1 MVLNTNRGVVMNYKF
16 SINYVAI
23 PKILVNVF
31 DDTITSESGITKSGA
46 IEMIQDRIMSLSSEL
61 ECEFTKQHVINV
73 VQLML
78 PRTNCKSRDNSLK
91 IHDTDVSIIFVDGEF
106 RINAK
111 IGFSSDDMYLTRNE
125 DITYF
130 FSDQLTSMLNRNDFY
145 TDLTPITD
153 LEYEFDFE
161 VAIEVAESDVEA
173 SAIIE
178 RVEN

>member
-1 MVLNTNRGVVMNYKF
+1 MSMNYKLTL
-16 SINYVAI
+16 NYLAR

-31 DDTITSESGITKSGA
+31 EDTITYDSGVTESGA
-46 IEMIQDRIMSLSSEL
+46 IDMIQDKIMSRSNEL

-91 IHDTDVSIIFVDGEF
+91 LNDTIVNIAFVDGEF
-106 RINAK
+106 KINAE

-130 FSDQLTSMLNRNDFY
+130 FADTLTSMLNRQDFY
-145 TDLTPITD
+145 IDLTPITN

-161 VAIEVAESDVEA
+161 VAIEVSWLDVKA
-173 SAIIE
+173 NAIIE
-178 RVEN
+178 RVGDW

>member
-1 MVLNTNRGVVMNYKF
+1 MNYKF
-16 SINYVAI
+16 TINYVAR

-31 DDTITSESGITKSGA
+31 EDTITYDSGVTESGA
-46 IEMIQDRIMSLSSEL
+46 IDMIQDKIMSRSNEL

-91 IHDTDVSIIFVDGEF
+91 LNDTIVNIAFVDGEF
-106 RINAK
+106 KINAE

-130 FSDQLTSMLNRNDFY
+130 FTDTLTSMLNRQDFY
-145 TDLTPITD
+145 IDLTPITN
-153 LEYEFDFE
+153 LGYEFDFE
-161 VAIEVAESDVEA
+161 VAIEVSWLDVKA
-173 SAIIE
+173 NAIIE
-178 RVEN
+178 RVGDW

>member
-1 MVLNTNRGVVMNYKF
+1 MNY
-16 SINYVAI
+16 ILTLNYLAK

-31 DDTITSESGITKSGA
+31 EDTITRDSGITESGA
-46 IEMIQDRIMSLSSEL
+46 IEMIQDKIMSRSNEL

-78 PRTNCKSRDNSLK
+78 PRTNCKAKDDSLK
-91 IHDTDVSIIFVDGEF
+91 INDTNVSIIFADGEF
-106 RINAK
+106 KINAE
-111 IGFSSDDMYLTRNE
+111 IGFYSDDMYLTRND

-130 FSDQLTSMLNRNDFY
+130 FSDPLTSMLNRQDFY
-145 TDLTPITD
+145 IDVTPITD

-161 VAIEVAESDVEA
+161 VAIEVEESNVDA

-178 RVEN
+178 RVN

>member
-1 MVLNTNRGVVMNYKF
+1 MNYLLTLK
-16 SINYVAI
+16 YLAK

-31 DDTITSESGITKSGA
+31 EDTITRDSGITESGA
-46 IEMIQDRIMSLSSEL
+46 IEMIQDKIMSRSNEL

-78 PRTNCKSRDNSLK
+78 PRTNCKSKDDSLK
-91 IHDTDVSIIFVDGEF
+91 IHDTDVSIIFADGEF
-106 RINAK
+106 KINAE
-111 IGFSSDDMYLTRNE
+111 IEFSSDDMYLTRNE

-130 FSDQLTSMLNRNDFY
+130 FSDPLTSMLNRQDFY
-145 TDLTPITD
+145 IDLTPITD

-161 VAIEVAESDVEA
+161 VAVEVEGSNVEA

-178 RVEN
+178 RVN

>member
-1 MVLNTNRGVVMNYKF
+1 MDYVVTLNYLAR
-16 SINYVAI
+16 

-31 DDTITSESGITKSGA
+31 EDTITYDSGVTESGA
-46 IEMIQDRIMSLSSEL
+46 IDMIQDKIMSRSNEL

-91 IHDTDVSIIFVDGEF
+91 LNDTIVNIAFVDGEF
-106 RINAK
+106 KINAE

-130 FSDQLTSMLNRNDFY
+130 FADTLTSMLNRQDFY
-145 TDLTPITD
+145 IDLTPITN

-161 VAIEVAESDVEA
+161 VAIEVSWLDVKA
-173 SAIIE
+173 NAIIE
-178 RVEN
+178 RVGDW

>member
-1 MVLNTNRGVVMNYKF
+1 MNYKL
-16 SINYVAI
+16 SLNYIAR
-23 PKILVNVF
+23 PKISVNVF
-31 DDTITSESGITKSGA
+31 DDTITSESGITKSGT

-91 IHDTDVSIIFVDGEF
+91 IHDT
-106 RINAK
+106 
-111 IGFSSDDMYLTRNE
+111 SDDMYLTRNE

-145 TDLTPITD
+145 IDLTPITD

-161 VAIEVAESDVEA
+161 VAIEFAESDVEA

-178 RVEN
+178 RVED

>member
-1 MVLNTNRGVVMNYKF
+1 MNY
-16 SINYVAI
+16 ILTLNYLAK

-31 DDTITSESGITKSGA
+31 EDTIIRDSGITESGA
-46 IEMIQDRIMSLSSEL
+46 IEMIQDKIMSRSNEL

-73 VQLML
+73 VRVML
-78 PRTNCKSRDNSLK
+78 PRTNCKAKDESLK
-91 IHDTDVSIIFVDGEF
+91 INDTNVSIIFADGEF
-106 RINAK
+106 KINAE

-130 FSDQLTSMLNRNDFY
+130 FSDPLTSMLNRQDFY
-145 TDLTPITD
+145 IDVTPITD

-161 VAIEVAESDVEA
+161 VAIEVEESNVDA

-178 RVEN
+178 RVN